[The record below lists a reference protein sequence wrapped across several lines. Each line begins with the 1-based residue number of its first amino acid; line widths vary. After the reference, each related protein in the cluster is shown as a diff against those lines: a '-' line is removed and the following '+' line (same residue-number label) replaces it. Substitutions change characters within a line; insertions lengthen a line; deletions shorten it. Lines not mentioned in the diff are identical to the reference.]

1 MTAGSG
7 GAAIFHHHHNWVR
20 KVLPKSWLTS
30 FPVPPSWNQDGGA
43 TSNVWRTSE
52 LPWNPQ
58 KGVVLVQK
66 HPVDLWSYFF
76 LLFEK
81 YLMVCRAVDG
91 ASCCTFWLSESGHN
105 LPSSPFWCW
114 RSNIAS
120 LLCIQDI
127 TPFWRCQT
135 GLVLVLLCHCRL
147 VDRIEENNKM
157 VIVGL
162 RLVSSQTR
170 LLPTIT
176 LYSTINLDYC
186 RVQLKKKNP

>member
-1 MTAGSG
+1 MAGQ
-7 GAAIFHHHHNWVR
+7 A
-20 KVLPKSWLTS
+20 
-30 FPVPPSWNQDGGA
+30 D
-43 TSNVWRTSE
+43 
-52 LPWNPQ
+52 
-58 KGVVLVQK
+58 
-66 HPVDLWSYFF
+66 
-76 LLFEK
+76 
-81 YLMVCRAVDG
+81 CRAVDG
-91 ASCCTFWLSESGHN
+91 ASCCTFWLSESGNRHN

-135 GLVLVLLCHCRL
+135 GLVLVLLCHCCL

-170 LLPTIT
+170 LLPTMT

-186 RVQLKKKNP
+186 RVQLKKKKHKIQKKVEQVLAGVNTTFHGTWCWHVQTDRLPRSGKWATPSAISRMAGEADHQMLLKK